1 MGLPGVNGKSK
12 ERGVYGGGD
21 GGSIDTAVLVSAPN
35 ALVGVRAE
43 YEYVELKHGRKD
55 TDWSV
60 ESQAI
65 IEQGG
70 RKYDLLSIKLSS
82 GQSQS
87 YYFDVT
93 QSFGKFPDDPA
104 NASQEYIEALCPHC
118 RQQNLLFRKKLL
130 GVSEVFICASCSKF
144 SRSAGIWGRA
154 FGIAVLLPFTVV
166 LAAAVATGIYFL
178 YFMFDGGFSAGFAAI
193 GLFLIL
199 VPGFAAYRTILT
211 IRRLLRLR
219 QLIPTDGFQTSI

>member
-1 MGLPGVNGKSK
+1 VGLPDVNGKRK
-12 ERGVYGGGD
+12 EQAAYGGGN

-43 YEYVELKHGRKD
+43 YEYVGLKHGRKD

-60 ESQAI
+60 EYQAI

-82 GQSQS
+82 GQSRS
-87 YYFDVT
+87 YYFDIT
-93 QSFGKFPDDPA
+93 QYFGKFPNEPA

-118 RQQNLLFRKKLL
+118 RQRNLLFRKKLL

-154 FGIAVLLPFTVV
+154 FGIAVLLPFTIV

-178 YFMFDGGFSAGFAAI
+178 FFMSDGGFSAGFAAI

-199 VPGFAAYRTILT
+199 VPGFAAYRTILA
-211 IRRLLRLR
+211 IRRFLRHR
-219 QLIPTDGFQTSI
+219 ELIPTDGFQTSI